1 MKLHKTSINQQ
12 TVTSHKTQRM
22 KTKKHNKKDAEDVMD
37 LEIQKAA
44 ENFTFDTEKEPTT
57 LLEAIDNVTMIVRG
71 MDAMD
76 CDVFAPSHCCGNN
89 LDYLSKRLH
98 ITPIQAILLSV
109 CIEEGPTGITFD
121 DFSTSLSI
129 SKARSMG
136 LAPHLDGMV
145 RNRMLTTSNNYRG
158 EVCYDM
164 PQRIIKT
171 LTDNLDYQLPQRKA
185 KSDEEVLDL
194 YRCCVVDAKKE
205 NMPQSIILE
214 DIAALLKENKKIH
227 IVKEISKMKL
237 NVVSSMILLFFCDKL
252 VNYEENI
259 VEISDLSC
267 LFTNRQDFF
276 TVRTAL
282 RSSHHELLEK
292 GIIENAFNNGMGDI
306 CAFSL
311 TDAACEKLLSNIKLS
326 LAEEKVNGLLN
337 SADISPKELFYTDK
351 VGKQVDKLRGFLDN
365 DKYKVLVERM
375 KERFNRCGLTC
386 LMYGGPGTGKTETV
400 YQLARQTGR
409 DIIAI
414 EVPQIRSKWVGESE
428 KNIKAVFEK
437 YRAMVAKDEVAPILL
452 FNEADAIIGVRMSG
466 AERSTDKM
474 ENSIQNIILQEME
487 TLDGIMIATTNL
499 TENLDDA
506 FERRFLYKVEFER
519 PDASVRAHIW
529 HAMLPELDDNECKA
543 LAEGFDF
550 SGGQIENVARKFAID
565 SILGDLDQVDRL
577 TELTTLCSEERIND
591 TMADRRRVG
600 FVA

>member
-1 MKLHKTSINQQ
+1 
-12 TVTSHKTQRM
+12 M
-22 KTKKHNKKDAEDVMD
+22 KTKKNIKESAEDVMN
-37 LEIQKAA
+37 LEIQQAA
-44 ENFTFDTEKEPTT
+44 EKFNFDTEKKPTT
-57 LLEAIDNVTMIVRG
+57 LLEAIDNVTAIVRG
-71 MDAMD
+71 MDVMD
-76 CDVFAPSHCCGNN
+76 CDLFDPKHCCGNN
-89 LDYLSKRLH
+89 LDYLSERLH

-109 CIEEGPTGITFD
+109 CIEEGPTGITFN

-129 SKARSMG
+129 SKTRSMG
-136 LAPHLDGMV
+136 LAPHLAGMV
-145 RNRMLTTSNNYRG
+145 RNRILTKSNNYRG

-194 YRCCVVDAKKE
+194 YRCCVADAKKE

-214 DIAALLKENKKIH
+214 DIAALLKESKKVH
-227 IVKEISKMKL
+227 IAKEISKMKL
-237 NVVSSMILLFFCDKL
+237 DVVSSMILLLFCDKL
-252 VNYEENI
+252 VNYEESVI
-259 VEISDLSC
+259 EISDLGC
-267 LFTNRQDFF
+267 LFTNRQDFYRI
-276 TVRTAL
+276 RTAL
-282 RSSHHELLEK
+282 RSGHHELIEK
-292 GIIENAFNNGMGDI
+292 GTIEYAFNNGLGDI

-311 TDAACEKLLSNIKLS
+311 TDAAREKLLSNIKLS
-326 LAEEKVNGLLN
+326 FTEEKVDGLLK
-337 SADISPKELFYTDK
+337 SDGISPKELFYTDK
-351 VGKQVDKLRGFLDN
+351 VGKQVDKLRGFLEN

-375 KERFNRCGLTC
+375 KKRFNRCGLTC

-409 DIIAI
+409 DIMAI
-414 EVPQIRSKWVGESE
+414 DVPQIKSKWVGDSE

-437 YRAMVAKDEVAPILL
+437 YRDLVAKAEVAPILL

-466 AERSTDKM
+466 AERAVDKM

-499 TENLDDA
+499 TENLDSA

-519 PDASVRAHIW
+519 PDVSVRERIW
-529 HAMLPELDDNECKA
+529 RTMLPELNDNECKT

-550 SGGQIENVARKFAID
+550 SGGQIENVARKYAID
-565 SILGDLDQVDRL
+565 GILGDLDQTDRL

-591 TMADRRRVG
+591 SMADRRRVG

>member
-1 MKLHKTSINQQ
+1 MAHKIDNKKSTVDNEVMDFGQEQGRQQ
-12 TVTSHKTQRM
+12 TV
-22 KTKKHNKKDAEDVMD
+22 
-37 LEIQKAA
+37 
-44 ENFTFDTEKEPTT
+44 ENFTFDTEKEPTS

-76 CDVFAPSHCCGNN
+76 CDLFDPTHCCGNN
-89 LDYLSKRLH
+89 LDYLSDRLH

-109 CIEEGPTGITFD
+109 CIEEGPTGITFN

-145 RNRMLTTSNNYRG
+145 RKRMLTTSNNYRG

-194 YRCCVVDAKKE
+194 YRCCVGDAKKE

-214 DIAALLKENKKIH
+214 DIAALLKENKKIR
-227 IVKEISKMKL
+227 IAKEISKMKL
-237 NVVSSMILLFFCDKL
+237 NLVSSMILLFFCDKL
-252 VNYEENI
+252 VNYEENVI
-259 VEISDLSC
+259 EISDMSC
-267 LFTNRQDFF
+267 LFTSRQDFF
-276 TVRTAL
+276 PVRTAL
-282 RSSHHELLEK
+282 RSGHHELIEK
-292 GIIENAFNNGMGDI
+292 GIIENAFNNGLGDI

-311 TDAACEKLLSNIKLS
+311 SDTAREKLLANIKLS
-326 LAEEKVNGLLN
+326 LAEEKENGLLS
-337 SADISPKELFYTDK
+337 SADICPKELFYTDK
-351 VGKQVDKLRGFLDN
+351 VGKQVGKLRGFLDN
-365 DKYKVLVERM
+365 EKYKVLVERM

-409 DIIAI
+409 DIMAI
-414 EVPQIRSKWVGESE
+414 EVSQIKSKWVGESE

-437 YRAMVAKDEVAPILL
+437 YRAMVAKSELAPILL

-487 TLDGIMIATTNL
+487 TLNGIMIATTNL
-499 TENLDDA
+499 TENLDSA

-519 PDASVRAHIW
+519 PDASVREHIW
-529 HAMLPELDDNECKA
+529 HTMLPELDDNECKT

-550 SGGQIENVARKFAID
+550 SGGQIENVARKYAID
-565 SILGDLDQVDRL
+565 GILGDLEQTDRL
-577 TELTTLCSEERIND
+577 AELTTLCSEERIN
-591 TMADRRRVG
+591 TAMTDRRRVG
-600 FVA
+600 F